1 MQYQPQYY
9 LNITGADKKWEIYQA
24 EDQSD
29 LLLDL
34 KE

>member
-1 MQYQPQYY
+1 MQYQHQYY
-9 LNITGADKKWEIYQA
+9 LNITGAEKKREIYQA
-24 EDQSD
+24 EDKFD

>member
-1 MQYQPQYY
+1 MQYQHQHY
-9 LNITGADKKWEIYQA
+9 LNITGADKKREIYQA

>member
-1 MQYQPQYY
+1 MQYQHQYY
-9 LNITGADKKWEIYQA
+9 LNITGAEKKREIYQA
-24 EDQSD
+24 GDKSD